1 MTVFCHVLN
10 KDILLSYRSNLV
22 FGFFPE
28 EIQEAQSHDTEL
40 VVLERFIDDCKAMRG
55 EEKTLLRQGYAYQ

>member
-10 KDILLSYRSNLV
+10 KDILLSYRLNVV
-22 FGFFPE
+22 FGFFRE

-40 VVLERFIDDCKAMRG
+40 VVLERIIDDCKAMGG
-55 EEKTLLRQGYAYQ
+55 EEKTLLWQGYAYQ